1 MLPGRLYLAKDLR
14 VMWPPRAETVLRSTE
29 GLGAVVQYVF
39 IIYSVVTPVLPS
51 RHNCV
56 EERKQ

>member
-14 VMWPPRAETVLRSTE
+14 VMWPRRAETVLRSTE
-29 GLGAVVQYVF
+29 GLGAVVQCVF
-39 IIYSVVTPVLPS
+39 IIYSVVTTVLPS

-56 EERKQ
+56 QDGKQ

>member
-14 VMWPPRAETVLRSTE
+14 VMWPRRAETVLRSTE
-29 GLGAVVQYVF
+29 GLGAVVQNVF

-51 RHNCV
+51 RQSSV
-56 EERKQ
+56 EEGRQ